1 MSKYELINFLEK
13 IIKLKEKD
21 HKKKE
26 IKNKKFVNNMQKF
39 HHK

>member
-13 IIKLKEKD
+13 IKLKEKD

-26 IKNKKFVNNMQKF
+26 IKNKKFVNSMQKF
-39 HHK
+39 HHI